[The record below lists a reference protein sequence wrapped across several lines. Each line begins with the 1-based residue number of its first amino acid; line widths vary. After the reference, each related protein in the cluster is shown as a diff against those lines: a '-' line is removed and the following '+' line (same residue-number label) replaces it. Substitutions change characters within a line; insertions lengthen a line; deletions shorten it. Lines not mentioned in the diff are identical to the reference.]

1 MCLHSCTL
9 RAVVSP
15 GWDTSYPAWR
25 KHCLQG
31 SILELCKIMAFWL
44 SSRNNAI
51 LCFVCLFLCCG
62 LCSTAVISTLVVF
75 LWNKIVLLP
84 DLCSSCVSYPAREY
98 SRVKRKSSHSWIL
111 LQWNFDIKKG
121 RGCNKVLSYQGPF
134 SYILLSRSLY
144 RCLLYQGSTVI
155 WVLRGQ

>member
-31 SILELCKIMAFWL
+31 SIPELCKIMAFLL

-121 RGCNKVLSYQGPF
+121 GAVTRFCHIKVLFHIFYYHAR
-134 SYILLSRSLY
+134 YIDACYIKVPL
-144 RCLLYQGSTVI
+144 
-155 WVLRGQ
+155 